1 MYQIL
6 RNALAELT
14 IEQRIDL
21 LTNLYKS
28 CGNSRFLFAL

>member
-6 RNALAELT
+6 RNVLAELT

-21 LTNLYKS
+21 LANLYES
-28 CGNSRFLFAL
+28 CDCCRFSFTG

>member
-6 RNALAELT
+6 RNILAELT

-21 LTNLYKS
+21 LANLYES
-28 CGNSRFLFAL
+28 CYCRFFFTG